1 MGVLVVSEKDSVA
14 AAIARYLGR
23 GYRRFR
29 VVGVPA
35 YRFRRGDDEW
45 LSMGLRGHLMDFDFG
60 GELASWRRTEPERLF
75 DAQPILVY
83 RPESTRHVLALRSL
97 AKSAELVYLALD
109 ADSEGEAIA
118 YEAMMTIMPVN
129 PRVRFLRVRFNA
141 VTRDDILEAFNKP
154 QQLDLRTVEKVFT
167 RMMLDLTIGAAFT
180 RLLTLSV
187 RRAAGRAN
195 GIVSYGPCQTPV
207 LSLVVRRALER
218 ENFVPR
224 KYYVVSAL
232 VAVDGHRLAVRSER
246 FEGRED
252 AVAAAK
258 SIRGSVGRV
267 VEASFVE
274 ARKSPPVPL
283 ETVELE
289 KRASKW
295 LGIRSR
301 EALALAEELY
311 RHGLISYP
319 RTETNVYPQTLD
331 LRRLV
336 AELARSPFGWYAGR
350 LLASRLS
357 PTRGRSDDGAHPPI
371 YPVRAADLPDV
382 VRALGRHARKAWKIY
397 ELVVRHFLAT
407 LSPPAVYERQRV
419 VVRVGGLDLVAEGRR
434 TISEGYWEIYPYER
448 IEDSPIP
455 RVEAGATVRV
465 VEVEVEE
472 RETKPPDYLSEAEL
486 LALMKRHGI
495 GTDATMQEHIH
506 TNVRRGYMNIVRG
519 RCIPSPLGKALILGL
534 NDTAPH
540 LADPDVRSRMESMLA
555 QISRGRADP
564 RDVLEAVKREFRG
577 YYKLL
582 LDRLP
587 SLSKSIA
594 GSLDGGSPR

>member
-1 MGVLVVSEKDSVA
+1 MVSEKDSVA
-14 AAIARYLGR
+14 AAIAKYLGR
-23 GYRRFR
+23 SYRRFR
-29 VVGVPA
+29 AFGVPV
-35 YRFRRGDDEW
+35 YRFRHGGDEW
-45 LSMGLRGHLMDFDFG
+45 LSVGLRGHLMDFDFG
-60 GELASWRRTEPERLF
+60 GELASWHRTEPERLF
-75 DAQPILVY
+75 DAQPVLVY

-118 YEAMMTIMPVN
+118 YEAMMTIMTVN
-129 PRVRFLRVRFNA
+129 PRARFLRVRFNA
-141 VTRDDILEAFNKP
+141 VTRDDILEAFGRP

-187 RRAAGRAN
+187 RRAAGRGKAN

-218 ENFVPR
+218 ESFVPR

-232 VAVDGHRLAVRSER
+232 VVVDGRKLAVRSER
-246 FEGRED
+246 FERRED
-252 AVAAAK
+252 AVAAASSVK
-258 SIRGSVGRV
+258 GSTGRV

-289 KRASKW
+289 RRASRW

-311 RHGLISYP
+311 RRGLISYP
-319 RTETNVYPQTLD
+319 RTETNIYPQTLN

-336 AELARSPFGWYAGR
+336 AELTRSPFGWYAER
-350 LLASRLS
+350 LLASRMS

-371 YPVRAADLPDV
+371 YPVRAAGQSDV
-382 VRALGRHARKAWKIY
+382 AKALGRHARKAWKIY

-407 LSPPAVYERQRV
+407 LSPPAVYEKQRV

-455 RVEAGATVRV
+455 RVEVGATVRV
-465 VEVEVEE
+465 VNVEVEE

-506 TNVRRGYMNIVRG
+506 TNVRRGYMSIVRG
-519 RCIPSPLGKALILGL
+519 RCVPSPLGKALILGL

-540 LADPDVRSRMESMLA
+540 LADPDVRSRMEDMLA

-564 RDVLEAVKREFRG
+564 RDVLDAVKNEFRG
-577 YYKLL
+577 YYRSLL
-582 LDRLP
+582 GRLP
-587 SLSKSIA
+587 ALSRSIA
-594 GSLDGGSPR
+594 ESLDGESPR